1 MDENWVYPYGL
12 ETSRKKTTY
21 IGGNYHMQYST
32 TEGMCKGTP
41 PTHVTWRQLHSCIWM
56 GHRYRSYSFDSAAFI
71 VYPLVNQQFATWKIA
86 IEFVGLPIENG
97 DFP

>member
-1 MDENWVYPYGL
+1 VISPLLSSQIGEYHHENYELLYGGFHEWWYPKISWFISWKIRKFTMDENWVYPYGL

-41 PTHVTWRQLHSCIWM
+41 PTHVT
-56 GHRYRSYSFDSAAFI
+56 
-71 VYPLVNQQFATWKIA
+71 
-86 IEFVGLPIENG
+86 
-97 DFP
+97 